1 MEYTADTTKGLFH
14 ISLVCCKIRSLG
26 EALLITN
33 ADPPPLPSSAYY
45 KLCTDHLVPTLQPID
60 VTRPPPSSPL
70 ESAETLPRCCF
81 LLLSEFNKCSFA
93 GSAVFLV
100 VLEL

>member
-1 MEYTADTTKGLFH
+1 MEYTADTIEELFH
-14 ISLVCCKIRSLG
+14 ISPVRCKTRSLG

-33 ADPPPLPSSAYY
+33 SDLPLPSSAYPE
-45 KLCTDHLVPTLQPID
+45 LCCNHFVPTLHQID
-60 VTRPPPSSPL
+60 TTRPPPSSPL

-81 LLLSEFNKCSFA
+81 LLLSEFNECSFA